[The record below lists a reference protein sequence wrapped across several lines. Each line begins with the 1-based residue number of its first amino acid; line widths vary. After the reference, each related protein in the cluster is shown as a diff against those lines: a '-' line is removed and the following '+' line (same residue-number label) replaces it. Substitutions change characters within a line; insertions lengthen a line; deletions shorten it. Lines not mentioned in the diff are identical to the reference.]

1 MEYYRIMKTLITILL
16 SVPLLLSAGIVS
28 ETAETISYKQSNGET
43 VTVHKLPKRPVVLH
57 ISLAGG
63 KASARPH
70 APRLHVL
77 PEEAR
82 NLPVVGDFYNPNLEK
97 LLALK
102 PDLVLLH
109 SKRGKHWDVQKLL
122 RSAGVESVCV
132 DYTNYDDFLTLLDF
146 FSRVNG
152 NPPEAEAVRK
162 KITSEVNALCAETA
176 GLKPVTFISMIV
188 SGTGFLSETPRGNT
202 ANMAER
208 LGGRNLVPPASVV
221 RVKYS
226 MEQLLL
232 SDPDVIFLL
241 CAGSNNKLSSRV
253 RAILDKRPDWRN
265 LKAVKNNRVYVLDAE
280 SYLYLPGKRYPE
292 AFLGLAKRLY
302 PDKDWEKIVK

>member
-1 MEYYRIMKTLITILL
+1 MIRLSPEY
-16 SVPLLLSAGIVS
+16 
-28 ETAETISYKQSNGET
+28 
-43 VTVHKLPKRPVVLH
+43 HFPKCR
-57 ISLAGG
+57 
-63 KASARPH
+63 
-70 APRLHVL
+70 
-77 PEEAR
+77 
-82 NLPVVGDFYNPNLEK
+82 DPNLEK

-109 SKRGKHWDVQKLL
+109 SKRGKHWEVQKLL

-162 KITSEVNALCAETA
+162 KITSEVDALCAETA
-176 GLKPVTFISMIV
+176 KLKPVTFISMIV

-202 ANMAER
+202 ANMAAR
-208 LGGRNLVPPASVV
+208 LGGRNLVPAASVV

-226 MEQLLL
+226 MEQLLM

-265 LKAVKNNRVYVLDAE
+265 LKAVRNNRVYVLDAE

-292 AFLGLAKRLY
+292 AFLGLAKFLY
-302 PDKDWEKIVK
+302 PEKDWEKNVK